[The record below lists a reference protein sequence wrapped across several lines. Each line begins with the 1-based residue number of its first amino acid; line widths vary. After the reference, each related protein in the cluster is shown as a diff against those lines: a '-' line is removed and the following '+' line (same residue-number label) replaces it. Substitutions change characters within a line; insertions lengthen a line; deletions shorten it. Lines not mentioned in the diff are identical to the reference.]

1 MKKFTS
7 AAIAAII
14 LAMTLSGC
22 GDTKNVSNNSSTE
35 ESTVNESTST
45 TSTTS
50 TESTTE
56 STSSTNESTPTENS
70 DSEDDPNA
78 GADNSGLAYPDTK
91 AGRIVKAMLSESPWA
106 YMDLMDAEIAK
117 TLIPDFSADDCD
129 EYCLAFCGMNA
140 QLQYAFAVKPKSGSE
155 EKVNNALTAFLD
167 NVKNNPDIAFYPMQ
181 EASANGAVMNTTDDG
196 YICLI
201 VHENGQAIAD
211 AVENVQ

>member
-7 AAIAAII
+7 TALTAII

-22 GDTKNVSNNSSTE
+22 GDTKNVSGDSSTE

-45 TSTTS
+45 MSTTS

-56 STSSTNESTPTENS
+56 STNSTDESTPTESS

-78 GADNSGLAYPDTK
+78 GADNSGLAYPDNK

-106 YMDLMDAEIAK
+106 YMDLMDAETAK
-117 TLIPDFSADDCD
+117 ALIPNFTTDDCD
-129 EYCLAFCGMNA
+129 EYCLAFCGMNT

-155 EKVNNALTAFLD
+155 EKVNSALTAFLD

-181 EASANGAVMNTTDDG
+181 EASANGAVMNTTNDG